1 MKSVLISNRP
11 KWCGKICH
19 EIGKDENG
27 KPIYE
32 KRIEVRKTAPK
43 EVPFKAYIY
52 EIKESKRRYL
62 DDRFNSFL
70 DNKSHYTD
78 MGKVIGEFVCD
89 KVYLIKN
96 QGSRFSVADEEQSVT
111 NEIAR
116 QSCLDYDDMVS
127 YLGNKDGYGL
137 HITDLKIYDKPKELS
152 EFRKKGFMTEEEWLF
167 NLYPNTHCHYEAWAK
182 KFEIARPPQSWMYV
196 EEIETR

>member
-1 MKSVLISNRP
+1 MKSVLISIRP
-11 KWCGKICH
+11 EWVEKIASGK
-19 EIGKDENG
+19 KT
-27 KPIYE
+27 
-32 KRIEVRKTAPK
+32 IEVRKTAPK

-52 EIKESKRRYL
+52 ETKESKRRYL

-152 EFRKKGFMTEEEWLF
+152 EFYVHKKVKGGCENCAYYRTPTLE
-167 NLYPNTHCHYEAWAK
+167 YCQDCKSGKSPK
-182 KFEIARPPQSWMYV
+182 KYLTRPPQSWMYV
-196 EEIETR
+196 GELENGQRTAD

>member
-1 MKSVLISNRP
+1 MKELVEVIAKALVDHPEEMTVTETKDGDSILIEL
-11 KWCGKICH
+11 K
-19 EIGKDENG
+19 
-27 KPIYE
+27 
-32 KRIEVRKTAPK
+32 VAP
-43 EVPFKAYIY
+43 E
-52 EIKESKRRYL
+52 
-62 DDRFNSFL
+62 
-70 DNKSHYTD
+70 D

-152 EFRKKGFMTEEEWLF
+152 EFCIPCKVSCENCKNPLYFECWCEEKGKKIVT
-167 NLYPNTHCHYEAWAK
+167 
-182 KFEIARPPQSWMYV
+182 RPPQSYMFV
-196 EEIETR
+196 EEVEQ

>member
-1 MKSVLISNRP
+1 MKSVLISIKP
-11 KWCGKICH
+11 EWVEKITSGK
-19 EIGKDENG
+19 KT
-27 KPIYE
+27 
-32 KRIEVRKTAPK
+32 IEVRKTAPK
-43 EVPFKAYIY
+43 ETPFKAYIY
-52 EIKESKRRYL
+52 CTKTKNKWSTCDYEGAYQNSKGEIVYAQQ
-62 DDRFNSFL
+62 
-70 DNKSHYTD
+70 HI
-78 MGKVIGEFVCD
+78 IGEFVCD

-96 QGSRFSVADEEQSVT
+96 QGNRFVVENEAQSVT

>member
-1 MKSVLISNRP
+1 
-11 KWCGKICH
+11 
-19 EIGKDENG
+19 
-27 KPIYE
+27 
-32 KRIEVRKTAPK
+32 
-43 EVPFKAYIY
+43 
-52 EIKESKRRYL
+52 
-62 DDRFNSFL
+62 
-70 DNKSHYTD
+70 

-167 NLYPNTHCHYEAWAK
+167 NLYPNTHCHYDAWAK
-182 KFEIARPPQSWMYV
+182 KFEITRPPQSWCYV
-196 EEIETR
+196 EELCKAQN

>member
-1 MKSVLISNRP
+1 MKSVLISTRP
-11 KWCGKICH
+11 KWCEKICH
-19 EIGKDENG
+19 EIGKEEAG

-32 KRIEVRKTAPK
+32 KRIEVRKTAQK

-52 EIKESKRRYL
+52 ETKESKRRYL

-182 KFEIARPPQSWMYV
+182 KFEIARPPQSWCYV
-196 EEIETR
+196 EELK